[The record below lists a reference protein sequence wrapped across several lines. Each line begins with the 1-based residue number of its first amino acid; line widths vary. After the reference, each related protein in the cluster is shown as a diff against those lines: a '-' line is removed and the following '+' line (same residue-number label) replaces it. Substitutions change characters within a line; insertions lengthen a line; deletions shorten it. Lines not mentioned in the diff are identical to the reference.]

1 MDRKNSQLAFLLS
14 LSSLPI
20 AGCVINGDDD
30 DDAGETGSSTQTTT
44 MTTTVSTTDADTT
57 DGTTVSTTVS
67 TTDPDTGTEEGET
80 TAADT
85 GPEDSGTTGDVPAV
99 CDMVGAHYMK
109 CQIKDPQAIID
120 ECVIYV
126 NYPGYSAECI
136 QANEDYYACLAAA
149 DCAALTGK
157 EPPCIPE
164 QDAILEVCEGGGETT
179 STGG

>member
-14 LSSLPI
+14 LSALPI

-30 DDAGETGSSTQTTT
+30 DDAGDTGSSTQTTT

-57 DGTTVSTTVS
+57 DGTVSTTVS
-67 TTDPDTGTEEGET
+67 TTDPDTGTEDGET

-99 CDMVGAHYMK
+99 CDMVEAHWMK
-109 CQIKDPQAIID
+109 CQLKDPQAIFD
-120 ECVIYV
+120 ECVTYV
-126 NYPGYSAECI
+126 NYPGYSADCI

-157 EPPCIPE
+157 EPPCTAE
-164 QDAILEVCEGGGETT
+164 QDAIAEACIGGGETT